1 MRGSGNTLEI
11 RQRWLISRSQ
21 QVSILT
27 AWGLTLCP
35 GWFAA
40 WIVASIQ
47 LNFSGRIFL

>member
-27 AWGLTLCP
+27 AWGANTLP
-35 GWFAA
+35 GL
-40 WIVASIQ
+40 VRS
-47 LNFSGRIFL
+47 LDSGKYPT